1 MSEQVTAASGWKRF
15 WERGGWWRA
24 VLLAVVYLALYLA
37 TGQLVGLLFGS
48 QIDDGDPLADVP
60 TIFFGTALAII
71 VGSAILL
78 LFSGSLGWLRELF
91 GRQPIGGSWWMWIAP
106 AIVLA
111 AALLRIFG
119 TDYGRYSVGVVI
131 AIYLTGLCIGF
142 AEELL
147 TRGLAVNLLRKG
159 GYSERVVMLLSSL
172 IFSLL
177 HSVNLLTGQPP
188 LTVLVTMG
196 FTFVFGVAMY
206 LTLRVTGSLIWPML
220 LHAIT
225 DPSTMLAVGGVDE
238 THGSV
243 DQLASLAGASTYLY
257 LLLAIVAIFLV
268 RDRVGRKDAVLGL
281 VTPEGAGPVS

>member
-1 MSEQVTAASGWKRF
+1 MGEQVAASSVWKRF

-37 TGQLVGLLFGS
+37 TGQLIGLLFGS
-48 QIDDGDPLADVP
+48 QIDAANPLADVP

-71 VGSAILL
+71 VGSVVLL

-119 TDYGRYSVGVVI
+119 TDYSRYSVGVVL
-131 AIYLTGLCIGF
+131 AIYLTGLFVGF

-147 TRGLAVNLLRKG
+147 TRGLAVNLLRRG
-159 GYSERVVMLLSSL
+159 GYSERAVMLLSSL

-188 LTVLVTMG
+188 LTVLATMG

-206 LTLRVTGSLIWPML
+206 LTLRATGSLIWPML
-220 LHAIT
+220 LHTVT
-225 DPSTMLAVGGVDE
+225 DPSTMLAVGGLDE

-243 DQLASLAGASTYLY
+243 DQLSTLAGLSTYVY
-257 LLLAIVAIFLV
+257 LLLAVIAILLV
-268 RDRVGRKDAVLGL
+268 RGHVGRPGAVPGL
-281 VTPEGAGPVS
+281 TTPQGVGSGS